1 MGTIIVSLII
11 FTLLWKIVKPFMLNV
26 IDKEN
31 ERYEK
36 EKENDWNKS

>member
-1 MGTIIVSLII
+1 MEEQMGTIIVSLII

-36 EKENDWNKS
+36 EKEEK

>member
-36 EKENDWNKS
+36 EKEEE

>member
-1 MGTIIVSLII
+1 MGTIIISLII

-36 EKENDWNKS
+36 EKEEE

>member
-1 MGTIIVSLII
+1 MGTIIISLII

-36 EKENDWNKS
+36 EKDEE